1 MPTSRITSA
10 VQVADGVAFRPYV
23 DGVGKNDYFPDAD
36 KKLISPVKLTL
47 TQDELN
53 NLILE

>member
-10 VQVADGVAFRPYV
+10 VQVA